1 MDEYRSRSVKFFQSE
16 LDYAADVR
24 RSRNCRFVSA
34 DVPAE
39 RKASAIKDILLS
51 GRGKVAE
58 AIAATKRSTDGK
70 DMLFCIL
77 RLDASIKSEEGY
89 EIMDSV
95 YHYFLCAE
103 LTKNGRF
110 ILIDFFS
117 ARKEAEKIKKSV
129 PDCVWYIKK

>member
-1 MDEYRSRSVKFFQSE
+1 M
-16 LDYAADVR
+16 
-24 RSRNCRFVSA
+24 
-34 DVPAE
+34 
-39 RKASAIKDILLS
+39 
-51 GRGKVAE
+51 AE

-77 RLDASIKSEEGY
+77 RLDASVESEEGY

-117 ARKEAEKIKKSV
+117 ARKEAEKIKKSI

>member
-1 MDEYRSRSVKFFQSE
+1 
-16 LDYAADVR
+16 
-24 RSRNCRFVSA
+24 
-34 DVPAE
+34 
-39 RKASAIKDILLS
+39 
-51 GRGKVAE
+51 
-58 AIAATKRSTDGK
+58 
-70 DMLFCIL
+70 
-77 RLDASIKSEEGY
+77 
-89 EIMDSV
+89 MDSV